1 MEDFLK
7 KAGDVL
13 LSSGLKLL
21 LACLVLFVGF
31 KFVKFLLARIS
42 KRHGFQRIDPSAQT
56 FIKSFLNIAAKIL
69 IVITAAAI
77 MGVPMTSITAAI
89 ASAALAIGLAL
100 QGGLSNLAGGVLL
113 LVFKPFTIGDYIK
126 TEGGFEGTVVKID
139 IFYTTLRTSDNTKV
153 VVPNGTLSNEAISDV
168 SHYGTRRVELKFSA
182 GYQNDVDQVI
192 ALLKETAA
200 RHSLVINDPAPPF
213 AALAAHGDNAL
224 NYVLRV
230 WCRQEDYWTVYYDL
244 CAEIKREFDRNGIEI
259 PYPQLDVHV
268 KDSSGK

>member
-69 IVITAAAI
+69 IVITA
-77 MGVPMTSITAAI
+77 
-89 ASAALAIGLAL
+89 AALAIGLAL

-268 KDSSGK
+268 KDSSGG

>member
-100 QGGLSNLAGGVLL
+100 QGGLSNLA
-113 LVFKPFTIGDYIK
+113 
-126 TEGGFEGTVVKID
+126 GGFEGTVVKID

-268 KDSSGK
+268 KDSSGG